1 MSVSDVTLAGAVRRE
16 VARNWWV
23 LLIQGIA
30 AILLGILLFVNPV
43 TSLVAIAFVL
53 GIYWIVG
60 GIAQIVSSF
69 NLRSVSGS
77 WFWTL
82 IAGIISVI
90 AGFLFVTQPLTGAA
104 ALPMA
109 MTLLLGLGAIISGI
123 FYVVGAIQMRN
134 EISGEGWMIAWGI
147 ISVIL
152 GVWILTYLGAASMAY
167 VYVAAV
173 FAIIGGIVSVVDAFR
188 VRSLA

>member
-152 GVWILTYLGAASMAY
+152 GIWILTYLGAASMAY

-173 FAIIGGIVSVVDAFR
+173 FAIIGGIISVVDAFR